1 MNTTKEILEGLE
13 EYFSKHEIW
22 TKSEIKEVLNSTWL
36 EVDKKFIQ
44 MHDVEMIQVCQV
56 TKKILPD
63 EEMYMDEVAKDVF
76 CHCHR
81 KPIEEKES

>member
-13 EYFSKHEIW
+13 KYFSKHEIW
-22 TKSEIKEVLNSTWL
+22 TKSEIKEVLNSTWI

-44 MHDVEMIQVCQV
+44 MHKVKMIQLCSV

-63 EEMYMDEVAKDVF
+63 EEMYMDEEAEDLF
-76 CHCHR
+76 CHCHKKR
-81 KPIEEKES
+81 IEVQEK